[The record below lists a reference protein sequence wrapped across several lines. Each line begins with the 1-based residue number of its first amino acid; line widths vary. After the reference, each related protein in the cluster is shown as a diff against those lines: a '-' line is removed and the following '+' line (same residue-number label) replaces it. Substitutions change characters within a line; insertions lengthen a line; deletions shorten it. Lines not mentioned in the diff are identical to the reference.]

1 MTLLESVNNEVM
13 KLESNEK
20 GLVSD
25 GFHTFDELYDTRL
38 ALTVALFNEWT
49 KQKKNNV
56 HKSMNHNDGQPC
68 FGPNSGWFIVSA
80 QTPLGLISFH
90 YETKDWHLFK
100 CEEVENAL
108 FEYDGH
114 TTADVIRN
122 LKELY

>member
-80 QTPLGLISFH
+80 QTPLGLISLFNLSH
-90 YETKDWHLFK
+90 ISENRITVSHLQA
-100 CEEVENAL
+100 V
-108 FEYDGH
+108 
-114 TTADVIRN
+114 VP
-122 LKELY
+122 